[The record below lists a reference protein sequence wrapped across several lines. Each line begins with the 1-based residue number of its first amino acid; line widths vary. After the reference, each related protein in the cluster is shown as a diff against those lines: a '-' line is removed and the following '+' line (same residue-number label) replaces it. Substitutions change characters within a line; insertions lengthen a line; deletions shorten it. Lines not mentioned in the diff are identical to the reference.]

1 MPGTLRQAIDSTT
14 PAMLRARGSFKWT
27 APGPDG
33 FGAAVA
39 EMDFGAAPAILDALA
54 GLSADAN
61 FGYLPPFLADELA
74 AACAEFQK
82 RRYGWDT
89 DPALIHH
96 VPDVL
101 KALEIAITRFSRPGS
116 PVILPTPAYM
126 PFLSVPGFVG
136 RDIIQVRMRDD
147 NGFFTL
153 DLDAIEDAFRAGGHL
168 VIFCNPYNPLGRV
181 FTEQEM
187 TELTAVV
194 DRHGGRVFADEIHGP
209 LVYPG
214 TRHVP
219 YASTSDTAAAHTL
232 TATSASKGWNLPG
245 LKCAQVIL
253 TSEADRQRWEEM
265 GFFAAHGASNP
276 GVAANIAAYRH
287 GEAWLDEIVGY
298 LDESRRLLAGL
309 IGRAP
314 APGALPPARRHVP
327 RLARLHGD
335 GPAGH
340 AGRAHQRRARHGGG
354 RARLRRRRRRL
365 LPAQLRHA
373 AAHPRRDGRA
383 HRRGPELR
391 RGHRPQRA
399 GLSSPAVLPAWARAA
414 VIMSAAWPAAARAST
429 ASTTQKSGSWPVPAA
444 SWLSSR
450 CTTRILA
457 SCSHSCGRSWPTRSR
472 LAMTSRVS
480 SSPAKALPPEVR
492 SRSARI
498 ASAA

>member
-1 MPGTLRQAIDSTT
+1 VPGTLRQAIDSTT

-61 FGYLPPFLADELA
+61 FGYLPPHLADELA

-89 DPALIHH
+89 DPALIHN

-147 NGFFTL
+147 GGFFTL
-153 DLDAIEDAFRAGGHL
+153 DLDAIKDAFRAGGHL

-187 TELTAVV
+187 SELTGVV

-253 TSEADRQRWEEM
+253 TSEADRQAWEEM

-287 GEAWLDEIVGY
+287 GEAWLDEILGY
-298 LDESRRLLAGL
+298 LDESRRLLARLVGRYL
-309 IGRAP
+309 PQVRYRAP
-314 APGALPPARRHVP
+314 DGTYLAWLDCTAMDLPDTPGELINAAGITVVDGSAFGAGGAGAF
-327 RLARLHGD
+327 RLNFAT
-335 GPAGH
+335 
-340 AGRAHQRRARHGGG
+340 
-354 RARLRRRRRRL
+354 
-365 LPAQLRHA
+365 
-373 AAHPRRDGRA
+373 
-383 HRRGPELR
+383 
-391 RGHRPQRA
+391 PQPILTEMVERIA
-399 GLSSPAVLPAWARAA
+399 AVLNSAQATGLNAPA
-414 VIMSAAWPAAARAST
+414 
-429 ASTTQKSGSWPVPAA
+429 
-444 SWLSSR
+444 
-450 CTTRILA
+450 
-457 SCSHSCGRSWPTRSR
+457 
-472 LAMTSRVS
+472 
-480 SSPAKALPPEVR
+480 
-492 SRSARI
+492 
-498 ASAA
+498 